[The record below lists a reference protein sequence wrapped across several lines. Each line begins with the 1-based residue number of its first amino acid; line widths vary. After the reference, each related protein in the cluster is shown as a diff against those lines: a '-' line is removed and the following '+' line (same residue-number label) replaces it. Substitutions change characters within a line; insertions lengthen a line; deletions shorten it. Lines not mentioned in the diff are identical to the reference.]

1 MAFDSAQNY
10 TSDKDTQRIAAEK
23 RLKSAQRAMITS
35 VIFTILL
42 LAVVIVSFLNGRYS
56 DPANHGQNSFFGAV
70 AAVILLRVGYR
81 GWRLYTT
88 WSALKE
94 AQEHHRSL
102 Q

>member
-1 MAFDSAQNY
+1 MAFDSAQNF
-10 TSDKDTQRIAAEK
+10 TSDQDTQRAAAAK
-23 RLKSAQRAMITS
+23 RLKSAQRSMITS
-35 VIFTILL
+35 VIFTVIL
-42 LAVVIVSFLNGRYS
+42 LAVLITSFVNGRYS
-56 DPANHGQNSFFGAV
+56 DPATRGQTSIFGAF